1 MRQGLPQMLSRQDQN
16 SSHFTSSPVKH
27 YFLIELISSW
37 VAGKVSKIK
46 TICWKKRKTLVETQI
61 LSLFIT
67 NLQLFH
73 KFSAFPHPSICG
85 PFKMFNWKWRS
96 SHREFK
102 PTGKWIPLKTS
113 YKLSVSPEE
122 PLGSQHIY
130 FNHPTPSLP
139 LMHNSV
145 LKNSS
150 KNNTVIDLREVK
162 STIPSWKS
170 LLIIKSLKVNYKL
183 EVIQPH

>member
-16 SSHFTSSPVKH
+16 SCHLTPPLVKH
-27 YFLIELISSW
+27 YFLTELISSW
-37 VAGKVSKIK
+37 VAGKMIKIK
-46 TICWKKRKTLVETQI
+46 TICWKKRKTVEETQT
-61 LSLFIT
+61 LSLFIA

-73 KFSAFPHPSICG
+73 KISAFPHPSMCG

-102 PTGKWIPLKTS
+102 PMGKWLPLTTS
-113 YKLSVSPEE
+113 YKLPTSPEE
-122 PLGSQHIY
+122 PLGSQDIS
-130 FNHPTPSLP
+130 FSLP
-139 LMHNSV
+139 IPPLCLMHNSV

-150 KNNTVIDLREVK
+150 KNNTIIDLREVK
-162 STIPSWKS
+162 SIIPSWKS

-183 EVIQPH
+183 QSVQPH